1 MKTLA
6 EQKWFR
12 WLTKYW
18 FLFPVIGF
26 LLFTAAVFFAY
37 GERSYIGVHDNMDLF
52 LAQFQM
58 LKNTDAFWKHR
69 VDVPFLGGVSRDNL
83 PSEFSLYSVLY
94 MIFPTYTAYILGVLG
109 KILLGMFSFRL
120 LAKELLAGRYLRF
133 RPIVYMTGL
142 CYGALWVFPA
152 FGFAFASIP
161 LAAFLLIRIY
171 RKREA
176 QWGWWYAALFVY
188 PLVSYF
194 SYHGIFILG
203 YLVLAILWLSG
214 RWLYRRGRFKRNFS
228 AKAYQGEVQRDKT
241 HQSEV
246 RQSETRQSEIQ
257 EDGRAVLRLLIALL
271 VLAAGYVACEYRLFG
286 QMLFGGEPTI
296 RSSIVNASLSPAE
309 ILAEIGQVFRE
320 GIFHA
325 DSVHGKVVL
334 PVCALYFVINNVCYI
349 ARREWKRIFREPLNL
364 LAAFIL
370 FNCVVYGL
378 YDLEPFRS
386 FVERL
391 IPPLE
396 GWQFNRT
403 IFFNPFLWY
412 AALFLVLGRLY
423 EGGLWRVW
431 LANGIVCLALL
442 AVILTPNRYNDLYHT
457 CYNRAYEYYHGTE
470 VDEFSYEQFYAVE
483 LFEEIKADIGYQ
495 GEWSA
500 AYGFHPAVL
509 EYNGIATLDGY
520 LGFYPQQYKEAFRK
534 VIAPALER
542 VEATRIYYDD
552 WGARAYLYSGTDLSI
567 VSAAK
572 TVYATDDRIYID
584 GKAFKELGGEYLFS
598 RIKLSNAEEAGFSL
612 LGEYTAKDGSM
623 TIYVYHMENGTGNCC
638 QYKPERS

>member
-1 MKTLA
+1 MKKLA

-26 LLFTAAVFFAY
+26 PLFTAVIFFAY

-58 LKNTDAFWKHR
+58 LKNTGSFWKHG

-83 PSEFSLYSVLY
+83 PSEFSLYSLLY
-94 MIFPTYTAYILGVLG
+94 MLFPTYMAYILGTLG
-109 KILLGMFSFRL
+109 KMLIGMFSFRL
-120 LAKELLAGRYLRF
+120 LVKELLADRYLRV
-133 RPIVYMTGL
+133 RPIVFVTGL

-161 LAAFLLIRIY
+161 LCVFILIKIY
-171 RKREA
+171 RGQKA
-176 QWGWWYAALFVY
+176 VGWWYLALFAY

-203 YLVLAILWLSG
+203 YLALIVLWLFG
-214 RWLYRRGRFKRNFS
+214 RQVYRRRVS
-228 AKAYQGEVQRDKT
+228 
-241 HQSEV
+241 QSSDE
-246 RQSETRQSEIQ
+246 
-257 EDGRAVLRLLIALL
+257 RATLRMLIALI

-286 QMLFGGEPTI
+286 QMLLSDEETI
-296 RSSIVNASLSPAE
+296 RVSIVNPSLSPAE
-309 ILAEIGQVFRE
+309 ILSEMMEVFKA

-334 PVCALYFVINNVCYI
+334 PVCVLYLVINNAYYAVK
-349 ARREWKRIFREPLNL
+349 REWKRIFRDPFNL
-364 LAAFIL
+364 IMVFIV

-378 YDLEPFRS
+378 YDLEPLRS
-386 FVERL
+386 LVERL
-391 IPPLE
+391 IPQLQ

-412 AALFLVLGRLY
+412 AALFVVLCKLY

-442 AVILTPNRYNDLYHT
+442 TVILTPNRYNDLYNT
-457 CYNRAYEYYHGTE
+457 CYNRAYEHFHGTE
-470 VDEFSYEQFYAVE
+470 VDEFSYGQFYAVE
-483 LFEEIKADIGYQ
+483 LFEEIKADIDYQ
-495 GEWSA
+495 GEWAA

-567 VSAAK
+567 VSATK

-584 GKAFKELGGEYLFS
+584 GEAFQNLGGKYLFS
-598 RIKLSNAEEAGFSL
+598 RIKLSNAAEAGLSL
-612 LGEYTAKDGSM
+612 VGEYTATDGSM
-623 TIYVYHMENGTGNCC
+623 SVYVYHTRM
-638 QYKPERS
+638 QD

>member
-1 MKTLA
+1 MKKLT

-26 LLFTAAVFFAY
+26 PLFTAAVFFAY

-58 LKNTDAFWKHR
+58 LKNTDSFWKHG
-69 VDVPFLGGVSRDNL
+69 VDVPFLGGISRDML

-94 MIFPTYTAYILGVLG
+94 MIFPTYTAYILGILG
-109 KILLGMFSFRL
+109 KILLGMFSFWL
-120 LAKELLAGRYLRF
+120 PAKELLGERYLRV
-133 RPIVYMTGL
+133 RPIVFMTGL
-142 CYGALWVFPA
+142 CYGALWFFPA

-161 LAAFLLIRIY
+161 LCVFILIRIY
-171 RKREA
+171 RGQKA
-176 QWGWWYAALFVY
+176 VVWWYPALFAY

-203 YLVLAILWLSG
+203 YLALFVLWLFG
-214 RWLYRRGRFKRNFS
+214 RLLYRRSRSRQRSEEGTVQNNAGEGRQDRAS
-228 AKAYQGEVQRDKT
+228 RC
-241 HQSEV
+241 
-246 RQSETRQSEIQ
+246 
-257 EDGRAVLRLLIALL
+257 DGQAVLRMLLALL

-286 QMLFGGEPTI
+286 QMLFSDEVTI
-296 RSSIVNASLSPAE
+296 RASIVNPSLSPAE
-309 ILAEIGQVFRE
+309 ILSEIAEVFKA

-325 DSVHGKVVL
+325 DSVHAKVVL
-334 PVCALYFVINNVCYI
+334 PVCGLYFIINNGCYAI
-349 ARREWKRIFREPLNL
+349 KREWKRMFRDPFNL
-364 LAAFIL
+364 LIVFIV

-378 YDLEPFRS
+378 YDYEPLRS
-386 FVERL
+386 LVERL

-403 IFFNPFLWY
+403 VFFNPFLWY
-412 AALFLVLGRLY
+412 AALFTVLCKLY
-423 EGGLWRVW
+423 EGGIWRVW

-442 AVILTPNRYNDLYHT
+442 TVILTPNRYNDLYHT
-457 CYNRAYEYYHGTE
+457 CYNRAYEHFHGQE
-470 VDEFSYEQFYAVE
+470 VDELSYEQFYAKE
-483 LFEEIKADIGYQ
+483 LFEEIKEDIGYQ

-520 LGFYPQQYKEAFRK
+520 LGFYSQQYKEEFRK
-534 VIAPALER
+534 IIAPALER
-542 VEATRIYYDD
+542 VEATGIYYDD

-567 VSAAK
+567 VSATK
-572 TVYATDDRIYID
+572 TVYATDDRIYMDGEAFADLD
-584 GKAFKELGGEYLFS
+584 GKYLFS
-598 RIKLSNAEEAGFSL
+598 RIKLSNAEEVGLSRV
-612 LGEYTAKDGSM
+612 GEYTAEDGSM
-623 TIYVYHMENGTGNCC
+623 SVYVYHTRMLD
-638 QYKPERS
+638 